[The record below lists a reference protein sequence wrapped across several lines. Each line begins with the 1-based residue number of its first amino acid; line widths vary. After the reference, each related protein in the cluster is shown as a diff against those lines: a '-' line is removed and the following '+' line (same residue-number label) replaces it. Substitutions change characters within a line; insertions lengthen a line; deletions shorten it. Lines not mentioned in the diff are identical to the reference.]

1 MTGRPDYREHF
12 RNRTLYQDVADHAR
26 RQPDKVALVVYRG
39 DGPQRDV
46 LSYRHLVQMAD
57 RFAGGLLELGVRRGE
72 TVSFQLPNWWQTAAL
87 FLACVRIGA
96 VANPILTILRS
107 REVGFILRRTRS
119 HVVIMPGTVRGFDHD
134 AMLAELL
141 QSLPDVEHVFSIGGT
156 FEEFFQNGRWE
167 DEHPQAELDALAP
180 DPDDVAQ
187 LIFSSGTTGE
197 PKGVL
202 HSHNTLDVGS
212 RFASEPLGL
221 TSDDVVLMFS
231 PVGHQTGFLYG
242 MYMPFANGM
251 KLVFQDTWTPELM
264 LRIVGDEAV
273 TWTLANTT
281 FVVDACEAVERAGPV
296 DLSTLRYFT
305 CGGAP
310 IPPQAVRDAHDKLG
324 TQLVAVWG
332 GTELGCATITLPTD
346 SMERVC
352 GSDSAP
358 NKGVELR
365 AVDDDGAPVPAGT
378 PGRLLV
384 RSPSQHVGYFER
396 PDLDD
401 AAFDADG
408 WFDTGDLG
416 RIGDAGYVRITGR
429 VKDLIIRGGQNI
441 PAIEVEA
448 ALTDHP
454 AVREVAVVA
463 YPDER
468 LGERACAVVV
478 PAAGHEAPT
487 LDELTAHLAG
497 QGMVKQFWPERL
509 EIRESL
515 PKTDTGKVQKFVL
528 REQLR

>member
-1 MTGRPDYREHF
+1 MRTARPEHRVLH
-12 RNRTLYQDVADHAR
+12 RNRSLYQDVADHAR
-26 RQPDKVALVVYRG
+26 RQPDKVALVAYRG
-39 DGPQRDV
+39 DGNARDV
-46 LSYRHLVQMAD
+46 LSYRQLVRMAD
-57 RFAGGLLELGVRRGE
+57 RFAGALLEVGVRPGD
-72 TVSFQLPNWWQTAAL
+72 TVSFQLPNWWQTPAIY
-87 FLACVRIGA
+87 LACVRIGA

-119 HVVIMPGTVRGFDHD
+119 RVVILPGTVRGFDHD
-134 AMLAELL
+134 AMLASL
-141 QSLPDVEHVFSIGGT
+141 QPDLPHLEHVFSIGST
-156 FEEFFQNGRWE
+156 FEDFFVARRWE
-167 DEHPQAELDALAP
+167 DEHPPEELDALTP

-212 RFASEPLGL
+212 RFASDPLGL
-221 TSDDVVLMFS
+221 TADDVVLMFS

-242 MYMPFANGM
+242 MYMPLANGM
-251 KLVFQDTWTPELM
+251 KLVFQDTWAPDLT
-264 LRIVGDEAV
+264 LRIINDEGV

-281 FVVDACEAVERAGPV
+281 FVLDLCEAVASAGPV

-332 GTELGCATITLPTD
+332 GTELGCATTTLPTD

-352 GSDSAP
+352 SSDGAP
-358 NKGVELR
+358 NKGVDLR
-365 AVDDDGAPVPAGT
+365 VLDDHGKPVPVGT
-378 PGRLLV
+378 PGRLLI
-384 RSPSQHVGYFER
+384 RSPSQHLGYFER

-401 AAFDADG
+401 AAFDRDG

-416 RIGDAGYVRITGR
+416 RVDEHGYVRITGR
-429 VKDLIIRGGQNI
+429 VKDLIIRGGENI

-448 ALTDHP
+448 ALFSHP
-454 AVREVAVVA
+454 SVREVAVVG
-463 YPDER
+463 YPDDR

-478 PAAGHEAPT
+478 PAGEPPSLA
-487 LDELTAHLAG
+487 ELTAHLAA
-497 QGMVKQFWPERL
+497 QNMAKQFWPERL

-515 PKTDTGKVQKFVL
+515 PKTETGKVQKFVL